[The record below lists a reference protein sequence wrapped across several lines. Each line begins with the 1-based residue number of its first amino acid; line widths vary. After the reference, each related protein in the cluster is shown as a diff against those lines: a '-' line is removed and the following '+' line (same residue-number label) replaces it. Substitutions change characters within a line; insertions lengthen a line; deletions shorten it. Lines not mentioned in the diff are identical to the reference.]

1 MLKIWQNYSGARL
14 NTISLKWLL
23 LLLKGSATYT
33 LSAYMKPVFE
43 RDAAMSK
50 TITVIDTFGFFFRSF
65 YALPPLTNKEGFPTG
80 LLTGFVNVIDRLHTD
95 HSSDYIV
102 FALDAK
108 GPTFRNEI
116 DPNYKANR
124 PAPPEA
130 LTAQLPIAIEWIEKM
145 GFKTLMREGFEA
157 DDMIASIT
165 KKASE
170 AGMKVRIV
178 SHDKDL
184 YQLIDDNNVVL
195 VDAIKRKEINEAECL
210 EKYGIRPE
218 QFTDYQALLGDSADN
233 VPGVKGIGKV
243 TAEKLLKQYE
253 TLENIYADIDEVKPA
268 GVQKKLREGKED
280 AYRSKQLVTLKDDLF
295 DTIQWREYVMDERN
309 PFLAIVPELQRY
321 EMNGVIRKL
330 KAKKLIG
337 EEELEAAQKA
347 SAPAECAVPGHDFKA
362 VLVTDEAQLRTLTEK
377 IASETLVAFDTETTG
392 LEYLK
397 DTIVGFSF
405 CFEKSEAYYVPV
417 AHSYLGV
424 PDQVGKAAAEAAL
437 KKIFSGRVVGHN
449 LKFDLHFV
457 KHYASDIALTLHAD
471 TMILAWLA
479 DPESPLSLDKLA
491 KKHLN
496 HTMISFK
503 ETVKKGE
510 DFSGVDLA
518 DACGYA
524 AEDAWATLM
533 LYEKLT
539 ELLQLQDAAHLLNE
553 AAEVEFPFSL
563 TLTDMEE
570 AGIRVDTNVL
580 ETYLH
585 EAKVRLAELTALIYE
600 LSGSEFNINS
610 TKQLGEVLFEK
621 LGLSVIK
628 KTKTGYSTDEKVLNA
643 LIEDHPVIEKLLE
656 YREMHK
662 LQSTYLDP
670 LLLLAQQSSND
681 RIHTSFV
688 QTGTAT
694 GRLSSK
700 NPNLQNI
707 PTRTPLGARIRK
719 AFVAGPGKKLIGIDY
734 SQIELRLLAHFSQ
747 DATLIDAFRRD
758 KDIHLSTAIALF
770 GEEEA
775 PAKRSIAKTVNF
787 GLLYGMGQKKLSDTL
802 GIPTKEAREII
813 TRYFETFPTVKSYF
827 ASIVERSKEQGYVE
841 TLLRRRR
848 YFDYGKATPMMKAAF
863 ERESVNTV
871 FQGSAA
877 DLIKLAMNNIENVI
891 KTERLDA
898 IMLLQIHDELIF
910 EADAKAAEALGHR
923 FQSIMEGIYPLR
935 IPLKASLNI
944 GNHWGELK

>member
-1 MLKIWQNYSGARL
+1 M
-14 NTISLKWLL
+14 
-23 LLLKGSATYT
+23 
-33 LSAYMKPVFE
+33 P
-43 RDAAMSK
+43 K

-80 LLTGFVNVIDRLHTD
+80 LLTGFINFIDRLHQD

-116 DPNYKANR
+116 DPEYKAHR
-124 PAPPEA
+124 PPPPEE
-130 LTAQLPIAIEWIEKM
+130 LKAQLPIAIEWIEKM

-165 KKASE
+165 KKAVE
-170 AGMKVRIV
+170 AGMTVRIV

-184 YQLIDDNNVVL
+184 YQLIDDERVVL
-195 VDAIKRKEINEAECL
+195 VDAIKRRDVNEAECL

-243 TAEKLLKQYE
+243 TAEKLLNTYE
-253 TLENIYADIDEVKPA
+253 TLENIYANIDEVKPA
-268 GVQKKLREGKED
+268 GVQKKLRENE
-280 AYRSKQLVTLKDDLF
+280 ANAWMSKKLVTLRDDLF
-295 DTIQWREYVMDERN
+295 GTVEWHAFNMDDRN
-309 PFLAIVPELQRY
+309 PFLPIVPELVRF
-321 EMNGVIRKL
+321 EMNGIIRKL

-337 EEELEAAQKA
+337 EEEIAAE
-347 SAPAECAVPGHDFKA
+347 SAAAPQECPLSANAGFTAKLITDESELKA
-362 VLVTDEAQLRTLTEK
+362 VTET
-377 IASETLVAFDTETTG
+377 ITAETLVAFDTETTG
-392 LEYLK
+392 LDYLE
-397 DTIVGFSF
+397 DTLVGFSF
-405 CFEKSEAYYVPV
+405 CVNEQEAYYVPV

-424 PDQVGKAAAEAAL
+424 PEQVGKAAAEAAL
-437 KKIFSGRVVGHN
+437 RKIFGGRVVGHN

-457 KHYASDIALTLHAD
+457 QHYTPNVTPALFAD
-471 TMILAWLA
+471 TMILAWIA
-479 DPESPLSLDKLA
+479 APESALSLDKLA
-491 KKHLN
+491 LSYLN

-524 AEDAWATLM
+524 AEDAWATFM
-533 LYEKLT
+533 LFEKLT
-539 ELLQLQDAAHLLNE
+539 TIVKLQGEHLLEE

-563 TLTDMEE
+563 TLTEMEE
-570 AGIRVDTNVL
+570 AGIKVDPTVL
-580 ETYLH
+580 ETFLE
-585 EAKVRLAELTALIYE
+585 EAKARLAELTQSVYE
-600 LSGSEFNINS
+600 LTGNEFNINS

-621 LGLSVIK
+621 LELPVIK
-628 KTKTGYSTDEKVLNA
+628 KSKTGYSTDEKVLSA
-643 LIEDHPVIEKLLE
+643 LLDEHPVIEKLLE
-656 YREMHK
+656 YRELHK
-662 LQSTYLDP
+662 LVSTYLDP
-670 LLLLAQQSSND
+670 LLQLGRRRPD
-681 RIHTSFV
+681 GRIHTSYV

-707 PTRTPLGARIRK
+707 PTRTPLGARIRE
-719 AFVAGPGKKLIGIDY
+719 AFVAEPGKKLIGIDY
-734 SQIELRLLAHFSQ
+734 SQIELRLLAHFSE
-747 DATLIDAFRRD
+747 DPTLVDAFKHD

-770 GEEEA
+770 GEAEA
-775 PAKRSIAKTVNF
+775 PKKRAVAKTVNF

-802 GIPTKEAREII
+802 GISSKEAREII

-827 ASIVERSKEQGYVE
+827 ASIVARSKEQGYIE
-841 TLLRRRR
+841 TLLGRRR
-848 YFDYGKATPMMKAAF
+848 YFDYAAATPMMKAAF
-863 ERESVNTV
+863 ERESVNSV

-877 DLIKLAMNNIENVI
+877 DLIKMAMNEIAEVI
-891 KTERLDA
+891 KTEQLPA
-898 IMLLQIHDELIF
+898 AMLLQIHDELIF
-910 EADAKAAEALGHR
+910 EADAAQAEALGRR
-923 FQSIMEGIYPLR
+923 FQTIMEEIRPLN

-944 GNHWGELK
+944 GEHWGELK